1 MQGIVGREAELEA
14 VERFLGVVRERAAGL
29 VIEGE
34 AGIGKTTVWLEA
46 VRLAEALGF
55 RVLRARPSESEAKL
69 SYAALTDLIGAAF
82 DETRSELPSPQQRAL
97 DAALLRADVDER
109 TDPRTIATALVSVLT
124 ALAAEGPVVIAIDD
138 VQWLDRASERALE
151 YLARRP
157 PGRVGMLFTRRTAN
171 PAPPSL
177 DRSLPEGALERLV
190 LGPLSLAALH
200 HLIKDQLGIAPA
212 RPTLVRVAAA
222 AGGNPF
228 FALEIAR
235 ALERDVGKRALGDPL
250 PVPERHN
257 ELVAVRVHRLST
269 AAQQCLLV
277 ASALSR
283 PTVPTLAAALRARS
297 DPPAAL
303 IEAEEAGILVADG
316 ARIRF
321 AHPLHASAVYGSAS
335 PLRRRQLHR
344 RLADIVTDAEERAR
358 HLALSTIEPNDTSA
372 GVIELAADG
381 AAQRGAQD
389 AAAELFA
396 ASVRLTPPDRLDDMV
411 RRMFGEAAASF
422 AAGDL
427 AGARSLADRAV
438 VTSQGGRS
446 RIEGLLLLAHIA
458 WVDGTANA
466 ATEYLEE
473 GLAEPGV
480 DRALLGRIH
489 AKLATYHMNPER
501 VIRHADA
508 AIQLLDEEHQPGLVA
523 QVLIQKFY
531 SQAVLGLGAQHD
543 LLQRGLAMEKEAGMS
558 AERSVLPL
566 IWLKSMDDFDA
577 ARARWRLEDE
587 WYRER
592 GQEGWRADRLAHLA
606 EVELR
611 AGNWALA
618 ERYIEESCDAIDQV
632 ATRGPWA
639 MPLRIRAS
647 IDAHRGRTERAYATL
662 EPLIEEAERASD
674 HYWAGTLLFTFGFV
688 ALTAG
693 DDGAVDRALTR
704 MAEHFDSIG
713 MRDHPND
720 RSQPDHIEALV
731 ALGEPERA
739 RLVLAWLEERGRKL
753 PRLWISATLPR
764 CRALVLAAEGKVVQ
778 ALDTLETAPEVAGLP
793 FELART
799 LLVKG
804 RLHRRVKHKR
814 QAADALQQAL
824 EIFDRLGAPTWAERA
839 GRELGRVGLRPASPS
854 ELTQTE
860 RRVAELAAV
869 GHTNREVAQE
879 LFMSPKTVEANLARV
894 YRKLAIKSRAE
905 LGARM
910 GAREA
915 AAQT

>member
-14 VERFLGVVRERAAGL
+14 LERFLGVVRERAAGL

-46 VRLAEALGF
+46 VRLAEARGF
-55 RVLRARPSESEAKL
+55 RVLQARPAESEAKL
-69 SYAALTDLIGAAF
+69 SYAALADLIGAAF
-82 DETRSELPSPQQRAL
+82 DETRAELPAPQQRAL
-97 DAALLRADVDER
+97 DAALLRSDADEPA
-109 TDPRTIATALVSVLT
+109 DPRSIGTALVGVLM

-157 PGRVGMLFTRRTAN
+157 PARVGMLLTRRTAGA
-171 PAPPSL
+171 APPSL
-177 DRSLPEGALERLV
+177 DRSLPEHALERLV

-212 RPTLVRVAAA
+212 RPTLVRVVAAA
-222 AGGNPF
+222 NGNPF

-235 ALERDVGKRALGDPL
+235 ALERDVGERALGDPL

-283 PTVPTLAAALRARS
+283 PTVATVAAALGARS
-297 DPPAAL
+297 DSPAAL

-321 AHPLHASAVYGSAS
+321 AHPLQASAVYGSAS
-335 PLRRRQLHR
+335 PARRRQLHR
-344 RLADIVTDAEERAR
+344 RLADIVPDAEERAR
-358 HLALSTIEPNDTSA
+358 HLALSTIEPDETSA
-372 GVIELAADG
+372 AVIELAAEG
-381 AAQRGAQD
+381 AAQKGAQD

-396 ASVRLTPPDRLDDMV
+396 ASVRLTPPDRLEELA
-411 RRMFGEAAASF
+411 RRMLGGAGALF

-427 AGARSLADRAV
+427 ARARSLAERAV
-438 VTSQGGRS
+438 ATSQRGPS
-446 RIEGLLLLAHIA
+446 RVEGFLLLAQIA
-458 WVDGTANA
+458 WIDGTANA

-473 GLAEPGV
+473 GLAEAGV
-480 DRALLGRIH
+480 GRALLGRIH
-489 AKLATYHMNPER
+489 AKLATYHMKPER

-508 AIQLLDEEHQPGLVA
+508 AIELLDEEHQPGLVA
-523 QVLIQKFY
+523 QVLIQKFF
-531 SQAVLGLGAQHD
+531 SQAALGLGAQRD
-543 LLQRGLAMEKEAGMS
+543 LLQRGLTLEKEAGMS
-558 AERSVLPL
+558 VERSVLPL
-566 IWLKSMDDFDA
+566 IWLKSMDDYGA

-592 GQEGWRADRLAHLA
+592 GEEGWRANRLAHLA

-647 IDAHRGRTERAYATL
+647 IDAHRGSTERAYATL
-662 EPLIEEAERASD
+662 RPLIEEAERGSD
-674 HYWAGTLLFTFGFV
+674 LFWAGTLLSTLGFV

-704 MAEHFDSIG
+704 MAEHFDSVG
-713 MRDHPND
+713 VRDHVND

-739 RLVLAWLEERGRKL
+739 RLVLSALEERGRML

-764 CRALVLAAEGKVVQ
+764 CRALVLAADGKIVE
-778 ALDTLETAPEVAGLP
+778 ALDTLEKAAEAAGLP

-804 RLHRRVKHKR
+804 RLHRRAKHKR
-814 QAADALQQAL
+814 AAADALQQAL
-824 EIFDRLGAPTWAERA
+824 ELFNRLGAPTWAERA
-839 GRELGRVGLRPASPS
+839 GHELGRVGLRPAAPR
-854 ELTQTE
+854 ELTETE

-869 GHTNREVAQE
+869 GRTNQEVARE
-879 LFMSPKTVEANLARV
+879 LFMSPKTVEANLSRV
-894 YRKLAIKSRAE
+894 YRKLAIRSRAE

-910 GAREA
+910 GVEKA
-915 AAQT
+915 AAET